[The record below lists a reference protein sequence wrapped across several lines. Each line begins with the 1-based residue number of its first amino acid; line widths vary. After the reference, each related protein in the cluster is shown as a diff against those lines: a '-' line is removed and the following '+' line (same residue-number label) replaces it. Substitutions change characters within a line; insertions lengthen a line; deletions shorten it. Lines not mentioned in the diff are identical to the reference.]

1 MRIVLTGAA
10 NGLGKEIA
18 KIIPATHLICIDKV
32 QLSLDLIQQRILV
45 KDGGI
50 LEFKQCDLSAVNW
63 IRSSNVLNFSRYG
76 PVDFLIN
83 CAGENHINYLQW
95 LSLDAWDYV
104 MNVNVR
110 APCFLVKQ
118 LLPNLRSSQGSV
130 VNIISNAA
138 FDPMTA
144 TIPYCASKAALLML
158 TKQLARE
165 LTKIHGVNVWGIAP
179 NKLINTKMSQYI
191 NRIVPQV
198 RGWDAEE
205 TSRQY
210 RSSHLRDEEIHPAKL
225 AKFIVDTLPHS
236 RHLSGCIIP
245 YGV

>member
-10 NGLGKEIA
+10 SGLGKEIA

-32 QLSLDLIQQRILV
+32 NLPQDLIQERVLT

-50 LEFKQCDLSAVNW
+50 LEFKCCDLSNVDW
-63 IRSSNVLNFSRYG
+63 IRSPEILNFDQHF
-76 PVDFLIN
+76 PLDFLIN
-83 CAGENHINYLQW
+83 CAGENHISYLQN
-95 LSLDAWDYV
+95 LDSKTWDYI

-110 APCFLVKQ
+110 APCFLTKR
-118 LLPNLRSSQGSV
+118 LLPNLILCQGSV
-130 VNIISNAA
+130 VNVISNAA

-158 TKQLARE
+158 TKQLSRE
-165 LTKIHGVNVWGIAP
+165 LTKMHDVNVWGIAP
-179 NKLINTKMSQYI
+179 NKLIDTEMSRYVD
-191 NRIVPQV
+191 RMVPIV
-198 RGWDAEE
+198 RGWDAKE

-210 RSSHLRDEEIHPAKL
+210 KASHLRDEEIDPAKL